1 MEYDMQERLDKFGV
15 ADEEGVIQIDRVA
28 ELKNFVNRGVY
39 VLKEIDT
46 LKQDMK
52 ELVEEADE
60 LGYDK
65 AELKA
70 LIKHAHKNSL
80 QEDIE
85 KLEAIQ
91 STLDSLFNDID

>member
-1 MEYDMQERLDKFGV
+1 MYTDEQRLEKFGV

-28 ELKNFVNRGVY
+28 EKKDFINKGVY
-39 VLKEIDT
+39 ILKEIDT
-46 LKQDMK
+46 LKQSMK
-52 ELVEEADE
+52 EIIENADE

-65 AELKA
+65 SQLKT

-85 KLEAIQ
+85 KLEVIQ
-91 STLDSLFNDID
+91 SELDSLFNDID

>member
-28 ELKNFVNRGVY
+28 EKKDFINKGVY
-39 VLKEIDT
+39 ILKEIDV
-46 LKQDMK
+46 LKQSIK
-52 ELVEEADE
+52 EIIENADK

-65 AELKA
+65 SQLKT
-70 LIKHAHKNSL
+70 LIKHTHKNSL

-91 STLDSLFNDID
+91 SELDSLFNDID